1 MSLSGAGPK
10 IFSTSP
16 RRCLM
21 AKIPEDKIP
30 ENDLQIKIMR
40 IRAKMPDPSPTPDGL
55 NRYPKT

>member
-1 MSLSGAGPK
+1 MSLSGAGPE

-21 AKIPEDKIP
+21 VKVPEDKIP
-30 ENDLQIKIMR
+30 ENDLQRKIR
-40 IRAKMPDPSPTPDGL
+40 KIRAKMPDPSLTPDGS